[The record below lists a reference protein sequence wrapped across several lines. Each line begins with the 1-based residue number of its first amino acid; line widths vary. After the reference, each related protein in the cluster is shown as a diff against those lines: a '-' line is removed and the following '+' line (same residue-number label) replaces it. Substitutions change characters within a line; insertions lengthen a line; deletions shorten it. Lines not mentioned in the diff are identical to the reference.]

1 MRDAARQDSQRF
13 HLLRF
18 EELLFHPLLVGN
30 VSKYQHDAE
39 NVVVFVADRSRAVS
53 DAFLRSVASHYN
65 DASYLGGEY
74 LPCFQHLASWISKR
88 LPGFSIHSVKNLRQ

>member
-18 EELLFHPLLVGN
+18 EELLFHSLLVGN

-39 NVVVFVADRSRAVS
+39 NIVVLVADGSRAVS
-53 DAFLRSVASHYN
+53 DAFLRSVARHYN
-65 DASYLGGEY
+65 DASYLRSEY
-74 LPCFQHLASWISKR
+74 LPCFQHFISWIPER
-88 LPGFSIHSVKNLRQ
+88 LPGFSIQSAKN